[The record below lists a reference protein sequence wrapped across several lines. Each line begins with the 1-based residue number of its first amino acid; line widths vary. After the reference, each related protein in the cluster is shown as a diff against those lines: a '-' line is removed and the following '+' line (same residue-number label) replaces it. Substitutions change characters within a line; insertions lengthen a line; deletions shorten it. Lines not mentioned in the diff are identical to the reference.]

1 MWGVWLPKLSVS
13 HADTHC
19 ELTTWAT
26 TLPQNHE
33 WGQLLKGTRETP
45 SLHCRNIDPPNK
57 LFLLS
62 TSFMWL
68 SFYFC
73 LALELQLDDIVYPD
87 HAPFSQIIWGVSCA
101 DRMNHSRL
109 SGPAQSRARAVASLQ
124 KKKKNPCPERW
135 VPKVYFA
142 QLRMVMGANHHL
154 AVRLSGL
161 CGKWRRKL

>member
-1 MWGVWLPKLSVS
+1 MWGVWLLKLSVS

-26 TLPQNHE
+26 TLPQNHK

-45 SLHCRNIDPPNK
+45 SLHCRNIYPPNK
-57 LFLLS
+57 LFLVS

-73 LALELQLDDIVYPD
+73 LTLEFQLDDIVYPD
-87 HAPFSQIIWGVSCA
+87 HAPFLQIIWGVSCA

-109 SGPAQSRARAVASLQ
+109 SGAAQSRAQVVASLQ
-124 KKKKNPCPERW
+124 NPCPKDESQR
-135 VPKVYFA
+135 FIFT
-142 QLRMVMGANHHL
+142 QLWMVMGANRHM

-161 CGKWRRKL
+161 CGKWGRKL